1 MSQKNMGMSQKN
13 TMHFHQTGLGL
24 GMKHFIQPSA
34 AGRNR
39 AFTLI
44 ELLVVIAIIAILG
57 GLLLPALAKAKSKA
71 QQAFCMNSCRQMGLA
86 GKMYAD
92 DVSGMVVPYIGT
104 RGNTTYYWF
113 YLLLPY
119 LSSTKDLNTAS
130 AGTNGLNNNILW
142 GCPVYQQDLTK
153 NAANAAHWS
162 DTGFGENGQPG
173 LSSNGNLAG
182 DSASGN
188 GYQIF
193 QWDQI
198 SSPSSR
204 AFVGDNGNPLMSAWS
219 ESTYSV
225 SNTVSGCY
233 RHSNRGDFVFFDG
246 HVEPLTIPQ
255 IVFSCTNGTLQ

>member
-1 MSQKNMGMSQKN
+1 
-13 TMHFHQTGLGL
+13 
-24 GMKHFIQPSA
+24 MKHFIQPSA

-92 DVSGMVVPYIGT
+92 DVSGMVVPYVGT
-104 RGNTTYYWF
+104 RYAATNANTFYWMVF
-113 YLLLPY
+113 LMPY
-119 LSSTKDLNTAS
+119 LSSSSNPNDAS
-130 AGTNGLNNNILW
+130 TGTNGLNNSVLW
-142 GCPVYQQDLTK
+142 GCPVYQQDPTK
-153 NAANAAHWS
+153 NAAGAAHWS
-162 DTGFGENGQPG
+162 DTGFGENLYPG
-173 LSSNGNLAG
+173 LANNGKVVG
-182 DSASGN
+182 DSASGS
-188 GYQIF
+188 GSQIF

-198 SSPSSR
+198 TTPSSR
-204 AFVGDNGNPLMSAWS
+204 AFVGDNGIPGMSALS
-219 ESTYSV
+219 ESVYS
-225 SNTVSGCY
+225 STNLLSGCY